1 MSVRRPIACL
11 TLFTV
16 AIASIAP
23 AAKAGPLL
31 DWLFGYRTAARPA
44 YPVGPPVPVG
54 NAANMPGYA
63 ANRPVAG
70 YPVGGYAGNY
80 GNYYGSMMPVVG
92 PSGYGYPAVQPSG
105 IAAATAPSIMSYVPD
120 YRTSQYRAPVTYYRP
135 LVTTDPNTGSQVVAL
150 APCTSYEYQTQR
162 IPTFGYNGVMGSYST
177 PPVVPPPPSMPT
189 YTLPSGGVPLAS
201 NGPAAVLPPSSGA
214 YNMGYGSYP
223 SVNPLGTVPSYTSG
237 YGSYSPY
244 SSYSLQQPASPQQP
258 ILTAPPAGNYPTQP
272 LASAPGYYGSVSGGS
287 TGGCTGSLS
296 SPSYTPGL
304 VAPPAT
310 PYNSSPI
317 PYTPAPNYQPN
328 YPLSPA
334 PSTTPGLDPAGD
346 RPPVLPPPGNP
357 ASVER
362 PQLRAIVRQPSSN
375 DTYSSSTITKRM
387 RRPMLSHPKGSR
399 WTPFPCLPILSS
411 SRVGIPGF

>member
-1 MSVRRPIACL
+1 
-11 TLFTV
+11 
-16 AIASIAP
+16 
-23 AAKAGPLL
+23 
-31 DWLFGYRTAARPA
+31 
-44 YPVGPPVPVG
+44 
-54 NAANMPGYA
+54 
-63 ANRPVAG
+63 
-70 YPVGGYAGNY
+70 
-80 GNYYGSMMPVVG
+80 
-92 PSGYGYPAVQPSG
+92 
-105 IAAATAPSIMSYVPD
+105 MSYVPD

-201 NGPAAVLPPSSGA
+201 NGPAAVSATEFGRIQHGLRKLPKRESTWHSSFV
-214 YNMGYGSYP
+214 YERIWK
-223 SVNPLGTVPSYTSG
+223 L
-237 YGSYSPY
+237 
-244 SSYSLQQPASPQQP
+244 QP
-258 ILTAPPAGNYPTQP
+258 IQQLFLAATRLTPAANSDRPACRQLPDST

-375 DTYSSSTITKRM
+375 DTYSSSTVTEKNAPTDAQPSQGLKM
-387 RRPMLSHPKGSR
+387 D
-399 WTPFPCLPILSS
+399 PFPCLPILSS